1 MFGERK
7 KKYRTKVN
15 MVMGKKKDTQ
25 PKRPLFIY
33 KKMVKFRNGVLI
45 KFIDG
50 IEYMI
55 TEK

>member
-15 MVMGKKKDTQ
+15 MSLGKKKDLQ
-25 PKRPLFIY
+25 IKRPLFKY
-33 KKMVKFRNGVLI
+33 KKMAKFRNGVLI